1 MSNSNFNNGKR
12 HVRDRACYGGMPNQK
27 KRIRFINPDEEV
39 KKERRYF
46 VKYNIDVLITAFI
59 IANWWGDGRM
69 KALTIFLVLLN
80 GFSIFDKEKYK

>member
-39 KKERRYF
+39 KKEKRYF
-46 VKYNIDVLITAFI
+46 IEYNIGESLNYIFSFI
-59 IANWWGDGRM
+59 KW
-69 KALTIFLVLLN
+69 IFN
-80 GFSIFDKEKYK
+80 I